1 MINKEAWL
9 EGVAITCSSTL
20 SALTKKAEAE
30 RHISDEDQMM
40 SEICMGY
47 LYLLHIAQSEGVLT
61 EDTLLGKTLTRTVH

>member
-20 SALTKKAEAE
+20 SLLNKKAEANRE
-30 RHISDEDQMM
+30 ISDDDQII

-47 LYLLHIAQSEGVLT
+47 LYLLHLAHEEGVLT
-61 EDTLLGKTLTRTVH
+61 QDTLLGKSFKRTIH

>member
-20 SALTKKAEAE
+20 SSLSKKAEADKF
-30 RHISDEDQMM
+30 ITDEDQIL

-47 LYLLHIAQSEGVLT
+47 LYLLHIAQEEGVLT
-61 EDTLLGKTLTRTVH
+61 EEALLGKTIKRTLH

>member
-20 SALTKKAEAE
+20 SALNKKAVAQ

-61 EDTLLGKTLTRTVH
+61 EDTLLGKTLTRTIH

>member
-20 SALTKKAEAE
+20 SALNKKAEAE
-30 RHISDEDQMM
+30 RCITDEDQMM

-47 LYLLHIAQSEGVLT
+47 LYLLHI
-61 EDTLLGKTLTRTVH
+61 

>member
-20 SALTKKAEAE
+20 SALSKKAEAD
-30 RHISDEDQMM
+30 RCITDEDQMM

-61 EDTLLGKTLTRTVH
+61 QDTLLGKNLIRTLH

>member
-20 SALTKKAEAE
+20 SALNKKAEAE
-30 RHISDEDQMM
+30 RYITDEDQMM

-61 EDTLLGKTLTRTVH
+61 QDTLLGKNLTRTIH

>member
-20 SALTKKAEAE
+20 SALNKKAEAD
-30 RHISDEDQMM
+30 RCITDEDQMM

-61 EDTLLGKTLTRTVH
+61 QDTLLGKNLIRTLH

>member
-20 SALTKKAEAE
+20 SALNKKAEAE

-61 EDTLLGKTLTRTVH
+61 EDALLGKTLTRTIH